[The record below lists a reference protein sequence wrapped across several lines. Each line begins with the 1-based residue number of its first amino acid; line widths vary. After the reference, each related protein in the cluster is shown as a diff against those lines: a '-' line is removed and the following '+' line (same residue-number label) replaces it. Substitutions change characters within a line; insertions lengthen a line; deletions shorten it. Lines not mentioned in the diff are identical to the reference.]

1 MERQT
6 QQTFEQRN
14 KDTKP
19 QRRYVRFLLIELD
32 YIWTELL
39 DTFFV
44 EFFKL
49 WLRNI
54 FELKPDVHC
63 LI

>member
-54 FELKPDVHC
+54 FEL
-63 LI
+63 